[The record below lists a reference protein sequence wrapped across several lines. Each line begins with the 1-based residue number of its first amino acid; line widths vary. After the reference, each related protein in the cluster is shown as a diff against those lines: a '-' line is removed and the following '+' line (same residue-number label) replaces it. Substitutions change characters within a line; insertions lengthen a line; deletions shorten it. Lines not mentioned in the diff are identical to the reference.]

1 MRLEAFEAGQGG
13 PNGFSTRNGCLE
25 MNNDLKSVSVIL
37 PTFNESENIVALLD
51 EISKTLRSYDF
62 EIIVVDDN
70 SPDGTARI
78 VGEEL
83 SRRSQLRLIVRQR
96 DRGLVPSIR
105 EGLSTARGDICVW
118 MDADLSMRPETI
130 VALVQKIRDGADL
143 AIGSRYIALGA
154 FKGASADGQESS
166 FNQIRRRL
174 QSTGDSFVQ
183 VVLSL
188 WGSKL
193 LGLLL
198 SPLITDY
205 TSGFFAIRRGLA
217 DKIELRGFYA
227 DYCINLAYEAVIR
240 GFNVAEV
247 PMAVVPRMKGE
258 SKTAGSLA
266 RLARVAN
273 WCLSAALSLRLNKK
287 RIAARGR

>member
-1 MRLEAFEAGQGG
+1 M
-13 PNGFSTRNGCLE
+13 S
-25 MNNDLKSVSVIL
+25 NDLKSVSVIL
-37 PTFNESENIVALLD
+37 PTFNESENIVALID
-51 EISKTLRSYDF
+51 EISETLRAYDF

-70 SPDGTARI
+70 SPDGTART
-78 VGEEL
+78 VGQEM
-83 SRRSQLRLIVRQR
+83 SSHPQLRLIVRQK
-96 DRGLVPSIR
+96 DRGLVPSIK
-105 EGLSTARGDICVW
+105 EGISTARGDICVW
-118 MDADLSMRPETI
+118 MDADHSMRPETI

-143 AIGSRYIALGA
+143 AIGSRYIARGA
-154 FKGASADGQESS
+154 VKGANADGRESS
-166 FNQIRRRL
+166 FNEIRKRL

-193 LGLLL
+193 LQWLL
-198 SPLITDY
+198 SPLVTDY
-205 TSGFFAIRRGLA
+205 TSGFFAIRRELA

-227 DYCINLAYEAVIR
+227 DYCVNLAYEAVIR
-240 GFNVAEV
+240 GFKVAEV
-247 PMAVVPRMKGE
+247 PMAVDPRMKGE